1 MQNVYDS
8 PAELEKLSK
17 AQYGIPDLLMME
29 NAARSMKD
37 FILALPNMRKDSGVL
52 IICGKGNN
60 GGDGFALARHL
71 QDKANVTVCC
81 VETPSSAEALVQY
94 LICQQLNIKVVQDLP
109 VQTNAAVIVDCL
121 YGIGFHGEL
130 EPKAKKLLDAVNT
143 IPAVKIACD
152 VPSGFY
158 FKADYTITMG
168 EQKLMLYSDAAK
180 AVCGKIIVADLGLSR
195 SKFEEPNL
203 DELKDSDSVPL
214 LPLPVAFL
222 IDPQDM
228 KLPLRTERAAHKGNY
243 GHTAVFAGGKAGAGI
258 MAATAALNFGCGL
271 TTLIPTEESNIS
283 QFQISPELMISEDL
297 PEKTSCVI
305 LGPGLS
311 DAKNQISQEAVIKF
325 MNWFSQT
332 HNPACVLDAD
342 IFNFI
347 ELKSLLEELNEV
359 AGARIVLT
367 PHLKEYEKLID
378 KVPNVSSLKNVT
390 IIKKSANTFI
400 YSGGETYI
408 CSDGAQS
415 LAKGGS
421 GDVLA
426 GMIGALLAQ
435 GYSSVDAAVTAVEA
449 HALIGK
455 ETGPENFSLTPETL
469 LEVLSKI

>member
-17 AQYGIPDLLMME
+17 AQYGIPDLIMME

-37 FILALPNMRKDSGVL
+37 FIFDLPNIRQDSKVL

-71 QDKANVTVCC
+71 QDKVQVTVCC
-81 VETPSSAEALVQY
+81 LETPSSAEALVQY
-94 LICQQLNIKVVQDLP
+94 LICQQLSIKVVQDFP
-109 VQTNAAVIVDCL
+109 MQTDFSVVVDCL

-130 EPKAKKLLDAVNT
+130 NDKTKKFLDMANS
-143 IPAVKIACD
+143 IDAVKIACD

-168 EQKLMLYSDAAK
+168 EQKLMLYSDVAK
-180 AVCGKIIVADLGLSR
+180 AMCGKIIVADLGLSR
-195 SKFEEPNL
+195 VKFEEPNL
-203 DELKDSDSVPL
+203 EEMSDSDSVPL

-222 IDPQDM
+222 IEPQDM
-228 KLPLRTERAAHKGNY
+228 KLPLRTDRAAHKGNY

-258 MAATAALNFGCGL
+258 MSATAALNFGCGL
-271 TTLIPTEESNIS
+271 TTIIPSENSNLS
-283 QFQISPELMISEDL
+283 QFQISPELMISDEI
-297 PEKTSCVI
+297 PEKTTCVI

-311 DAKNQISQEAVIKF
+311 DAKNQISQETVIKF
-325 MNWFSQT
+325 MNWFTQT

-342 IFNFI
+342 IFSFI

-359 AGARIVLT
+359 SGARIILT
-367 PHLKEYEKLID
+367 PHLKEYERLID

-390 IIKKSANTFI
+390 IIKKSANTHI
-400 YSGGETYI
+400 LCEGETYI
-408 CSDGAQS
+408 CADGAQS

-421 GDVLA
+421 GDILA

-435 GYSSVDAAVTAVEA
+435 GYSSKDAAITAVEA

-455 ETGPENFSLTPETL
+455 EKGPENFSLTPEKL
-469 LEVLSKI
+469 LETLANI